1 MPLRDTLINGYVS
14 EENISIRTE
23 PSPFSSAFPRLNLSI
38 LTTTVFTGLTLNAA
52 TKEPRLFSRNGFA
65 SLLFSDEQQNVRFF
79 ANKYTQSQASIIN
92 KETRAYELTITTEI
106 TATFD
111 NDSGIIYSSTSFDT
125 EITTPQTYSLQVY
138 GIALN
143 NINSNFYR
151 FNDEGQTITQSHLIF
166 GLIDNGQRAGFA
178 IYHKNN

>member
-23 PSPFSSAFPRLNLSI
+23 PSPFSSSFPRLNLSI

-52 TKEPRLFSRNGFA
+52 TKDPRLFSRNGFA
-65 SLLFSDEQQNVRFF
+65 SLLFSDAQQNVRFF
-79 ANKYTQSQASIIN
+79 ANKYTQSQASLIN

-111 NDSGIIYSSTSFDT
+111 NDSGVIYSSTSFDT
-125 EITTPQTYSLQVY
+125 EITTPASVADVY
-138 GIALN
+138 GIKLN
-143 NINSNFYR
+143 DINSNFYR
-151 FNDEGQTITQSHLIF
+151 FRAEGQTITESHLIF
-166 GLIDNGQRAGFA
+166 GILDKGQRVGFS